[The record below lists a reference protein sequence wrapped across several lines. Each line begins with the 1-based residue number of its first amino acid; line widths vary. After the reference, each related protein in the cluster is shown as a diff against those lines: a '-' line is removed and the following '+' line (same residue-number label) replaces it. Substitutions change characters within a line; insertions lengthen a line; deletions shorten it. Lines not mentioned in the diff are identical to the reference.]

1 MKKLFTLFVAILC
14 AAAIHA
20 ANYSGTLPVLH
31 INTENSTPITSKEY
45 YLNGTYYLDNLGIEG
60 YKSIGSANE
69 PLTLKIKGRG
79 NYTFTGFDKK
89 PYRLKLDSKAALLGM
104 KKSKHFALLA
114 HADDNLGFLRNT
126 MGFELS
132 RRGGLNFTPE
142 QRPVEV
148 VLNGEY
154 IGLYFLTET
163 IRVDSDRVKI
173 TEQADN
179 ISDPEEITGG
189 WLVEIDNY
197 WDADQVTIN
206 EGNGELIRLTYK
218 SPEVLS
224 DAQSDYLKNLAT
236 AADRAIYANDKSST
250 EWENIIDIDSLAT
263 FYLIQEIMDN
273 AESFHG
279 SCYFHKHRGADTKII
294 FGPVWDFG
302 NSYHRST
309 DKFIHQDP
317 PYGQTWIAE
326 IAKFPRFQ
334 ARVKQLWDKF
344 LDNDYASLDKFASDF
359 AKQIAKAAECD
370 ANRWPNYGNRNMENA
385 KNEFMKMLHAKV
397 SWLKKQ
403 WGESGITGTEE
414 NALNVTVADDGQ
426 LLFSG
431 NVDSATAFDLSGRS
445 ANIELTSPT
454 TARIDGMAGIY
465 IVRLQTASSAK
476 TVKVVIPQ

>member
-1 MKKLFTLFVAILC
+1 MKNLFTLFVAILC

-89 PYRLKLDSKAALLGM
+89 PYRLKLDAKAALLGM

-132 RRGGLNFTPE
+132 RRGGLDFTPE

-163 IRVDSDRVKI
+163 IRV
-173 TEQADN
+173 
-179 ISDPEEITGG
+179 
-189 WLVEIDNY
+189 
-197 WDADQVTIN
+197 
-206 EGNGELIRLTYK
+206 
-218 SPEVLS
+218 
-224 DAQSDYLKNLAT
+224 
-236 AADRAIYANDKSST
+236 
-250 EWENIIDIDSLAT
+250 
-263 FYLIQEIMDN
+263 
-273 AESFHG
+273 
-279 SCYFHKHRGADTKII
+279 
-294 FGPVWDFG
+294 
-302 NSYHRST
+302 
-309 DKFIHQDP
+309 
-317 PYGQTWIAE
+317 
-326 IAKFPRFQ
+326 
-334 ARVKQLWDKF
+334 
-344 LDNDYASLDKFASDF
+344 
-359 AKQIAKAAECD
+359 D

-414 NALNVTVADDGQ
+414 NALNVTVADGGQ

-431 NVDSATAFDLSGRS
+431 NVDSATAFDLSGRP